1 VISFFRLSCL
11 FAIKDGNNVAAVIAR
26 VTRLSEFS
34 PIALFFSIKNFFN
47 CQSSPKIRL
56 TFLTV
61 KYILIFAKMVWAKLW
76 ATFFPNASGRPGVR
90 QQVCSSRLST
100 LIGFAAYVFVVAGAL
115 NDFSP
120 YTYICT

>member
-1 VISFFRLSCL
+1 VISFFRLSSL

-34 PIALFFSIKNFFN
+34 PIAVLFYINN
-47 CQSSPKIRL
+47 QSSPNIRL

-61 KYILIFAKMVWAKLW
+61 KYILIFVWAKLW
-76 ATFFPNASGRPGVR
+76 STFFPNASGRPDVR